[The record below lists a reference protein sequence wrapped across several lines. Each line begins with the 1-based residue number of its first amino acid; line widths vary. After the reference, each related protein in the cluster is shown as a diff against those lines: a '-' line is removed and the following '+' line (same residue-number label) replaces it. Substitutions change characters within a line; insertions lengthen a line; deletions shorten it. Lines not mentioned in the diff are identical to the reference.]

1 MKSPIPSLTIVLLI
15 LSTYVYGQRVEAET
29 GILTGTHVGN
39 SRSGYSGNGYVTG
52 FDQEG
57 DMLAIEVN
65 MNQAGLYTLSVG
77 YAADSYKENYIIIN
91 GENVGSMQFETSAT
105 FKTKA
110 FGKVQLNQ
118 GVNTIAIQHFWGWTD
133 VDYISLESTAP
144 ADFDNI
150 SPTLVTTNAADIT
163 KRLYAYLGD
172 IYGSKILSGQQGS
185 DLSNIQHIQQVTG
198 KLPAVRGFDFI
209 DYSPSRVEHG
219 ASSNETQDIIDWH
232 NQGGIVTACWHWNA
246 PKDLIDQVDKEW
258 WRGFYTY
265 ATTFDVSI
273 AMNNSNSQEYQ
284 LLIRDID
291 VIAQELKTLQQ
302 ANIPVLF
309 RPLHEAEGEWFWWGA
324 KGPEPCKWLWRVMF
338 DRMINYH
345 GINNLIWV
353 WTTTDSENAMN
364 WYPGDEYVDIVGAD
378 IYLSP
383 GNYSTSFSM
392 FDNIVAQFNGEKIVT
407 LSETGTI
414 PTPTDLENEGAY
426 WNWFCTWEGGFIKDG
441 NYNTQS
447 HLVEVFNHDY
457 VITLDELPNI
467 ATYVNQPNVEEQIT
481 AIDGIP
487 SFKIYPNP
495 VHANLTVELLSS
507 TNRIQ
512 LISMQGQ
519 VLQDIFDPQASQTID
534 MTSLES
540 GIYIIR
546 MIQDNQIVNRKILKE

>member
-29 GILTGTHVGN
+29 GILTGTQVGN

-65 MNQAGLYTLSVG
+65 MNEAGLYTLSVG

-118 GVNTIAIQHFWGWTD
+118 GINTIAIKHFWGWTD
-133 VDYISLESTAP
+133 VDYISLESTTP

-150 SPTLVTTNAADIT
+150 TTTLATPNAADIT

-198 KLPAVRGFDFI
+198 KLPAVRGFDFM
-209 DYSPSRVEHG
+209 DYSPSRVERG

-246 PKDLIDQVDKEW
+246 PKDLIDEVDKEW

-273 AMNNSNSQEYQ
+273 AMNNSNSEEYQ

-291 VIAQELKTLQQ
+291 VIAQELKILQQ

-338 DRMINYH
+338 DRIINYH

-441 NYNTQS
+441 NYNSQS
-447 HLVEVFNHDY
+447 HLVEVFNHEY

-467 ATYVNQPNVEEQIT
+467 GSYVDLPNIEEQIT
-481 AIDGIP
+481 ALDALP

-495 VHANLTVELLSS
+495 VTSKLTIEQLTK
-507 TNRIQ
+507 TNRIR
-512 LISMQGQ
+512 LMSVQGQ
-519 VLQDIFDPQASQTID
+519 ILQDIYYPEPSQTID
-534 MTSLES
+534 MTNLES

-546 MIQDNQIVNRKILKE
+546 MIQDNQIINRKILKE